1 VIAMQAPVPQTATAE
16 AIIDATLQLI
26 GEKGLKGTTTRAIA
40 QAAGVHEVTIFRNFG
55 TKTGL
60 VNAAIAH
67 RFATVQVDSVRYT
80 GDVEADLVRLAQ
92 SYHDHIDS
100 FGPVARSLL
109 TEVPFDPDLAEG
121 RSGALRLFGAIAA
134 MLGRYQAEGS
144 LRPEPP
150 EALVPAFL
158 GPIVMPFVMG
168 YPASAGIA
176 PEFDAAQY
184 VNRFLHGRAGAA
196 AGTESDPSTATP
208 R

>member
-55 TKTGL
+55 TKTRL
-60 VNAAIAH
+60 LNAAIAH
-67 RFATVQVDSVRYT
+67 RFTTVQVDSVRYT

-109 TEVPFDPDLAEG
+109 TEVP
-121 RSGALRLFGAIAA
+121 FGAIAA